1 VSFRV
6 QDHLKS
12 PPNTLCGVGKSPPTR
27 DSESGIVVD
36 SGRITPKWQHRAS
49 QGLCGHILELSGGS
63 PSRPLVRQ
71 YSSDSCYY
79 GVTTRSPSWAGSFL
93 SALRRL
99 GYPYAADCQRPHPI
113 DMDTFLGLIRQANTL
128 PVASLHVSPRLAPT
142 DPQLCTY
149 VRWFARPTTAQ
160 RSPPLL
166 SVSRCCKGPAL
177 PPVSSWC
184 SWPSH

>member
-1 VSFRV
+1 LGFVRRSEPMCSWLRLAFGPFSISGSSVWSPFGTLWWLSQPTTCTPVFIGTRVS
-6 QDHLKS
+6 
-12 PPNTLCGVGKSPPTR
+12 
-27 DSESGIVVD
+27 
-36 SGRITPKWQHRAS
+36 
-49 QGLCGHILELSGGS
+49 
-63 PSRPLVRQ
+63 
-71 YSSDSCYY
+71 SCYY

-149 VRWFARPTTAQ
+149 VRWFARPTPAQ
-160 RSPPLL
+160 RSRLFYL
-166 SVSRCCKGPAL
+166 SLDVAKVRLFLRFRLGVC
-177 PPVSSWC
+177 
-184 SWPSH
+184 